1 MKKFKFKIR
10 GNSYDVEIKEFED
23 NIAKLEVNGTLYEVE
38 VEQKET
44 AKSKT
49 PKLVRSQVETKR
61 SDSKIKKTV
70 SSKAAQVKA
79 PLPGNIFKILVKEG
93 DEIKKGDNIM
103 IMEAM
108 KMENNVLAEKDG
120 TIKSIKVN
128 EGDSVLQ
135 NDILAEIE

>member
-1 MKKFKFKIR
+1 M
-10 GNSYDVEIKEFED
+10 
-23 NIAKLEVNGTLYEVE
+23 
-38 VEQKET
+38 
-44 AKSKT
+44 
-49 PKLVRSQVETKR
+49 
-61 SDSKIKKTV
+61 
-70 SSKAAQVKA
+70 SSKASQVKA

-120 TIKSIKVN
+120 TIKSIKVS
-128 EGDSVLQ
+128 EGDAVLQ